1 MINSFSKRHIGPSE
15 IEKSEML
22 KSIGASSIMSLIDK
36 TIPANIRLN
45 SELDIADAMS
55 EAEYLQHITELGNKN
70 KVLK

>member
-45 SELDIADAMS
+45 SELYIADAMS
-55 EAEYLQHITELGNKN
+55 EA
-70 KVLK
+70 